1 MNARRLLTVAVFCL
15 LPLSSFA
22 ANPCNCIGDAR
33 PAALATRVLVEQ
45 QMHVQVAQQMHVQV
59 ERSTHAQVGH
69 VILALG
75 VLQMLAPGAHLMH
88 GPVVQPILA
97 LVAPQTLAPVVH
109 VTQDP
114 VGHVIR
120 VQAED
125 GTVRPYVDK
134 KELNT

>member
-1 MNARRLLTVAVFCL
+1 
-15 LPLSSFA
+15 
-22 ANPCNCIGDAR
+22 
-33 PAALATRVLVEQ
+33 
-45 QMHVQVAQQMHVQV
+45 MHVPGGPALTRHGLQVRAVLL
-59 ERSTHAQVGH
+59 HAQVGH
-69 VILALG
+69 LNSSQSNRWA

-88 GPVVQPILA
+88 GLVVQPILA
-97 LVAPQTLAPVVH
+97 LVDPQTLGPVVH

>member
-45 QMHVQVAQQMHVQV
+45 QMHVQV
-59 ERSTHAQVGH
+59 ERATHAQVGH

-97 LVAPQTLAPVVH
+97 LVAPQTLGPVVH